1 MKELVVPNKTETPRQ
16 YARRALYDL
25 AHVLEHLDTENW
37 DSMNER
43 KALLA
48 ALETHAKVLRDL
60 ANHIEDG
67 GNFDEDSADASDA
80 FLATPQKTCV
90 KCSTPVS
97 ERGIDADGGFHPGKK
112 CREVIAASKAAPSG
126 AVAYG
131 NWQGGRPFS
140 GKPKGGA

>member
-1 MKELVVPNKTETPRQ
+1 MFIVPNKTETPRQ

-25 AHVLEHLDTENW
+25 AHILEHLETENW
-37 DSMNER
+37 DSAEER

-48 ALETHAKVLRDL
+48 GLESHAKVLRNL

-67 GNFDEDSADASDA
+67 GNFEADSADASDA
-80 FLATPQKTCV
+80 FLATPQRQCP
-90 KCSTPVS
+90 KCNTPIS
-97 ERGIDADGGFHPGKK
+97 ERGLDAERGFHPGKK
-112 CREVIAASKAAPSG
+112 CREVIAASKAERSG